1 MERIVRWHLYDHLS
15 TNGLVSNIQHSFCP
29 GRSCESQLLD
39 IVNAWNTSMEDRK
52 SVDVLFLDISKAF
65 DKLPH
70 VHLLEKLKM
79 LAVFCLEYVI
89 RRR

>member
-1 MERIVRWHLYDHLS
+1 
-15 TNGLVSNIQHSFCP
+15 
-29 GRSCESQLLD
+29 
-39 IVNAWNTSMEDRK
+39 MEDRK

-79 LAVFCLEYVI
+79 LAAFCLEYVI
-89 RRR
+89 TRR